1 MILWTDRRDPGK
13 YGRTV
18 SHVRSMA
25 TYRPEA
31 VRWPLWKRLLNK
43 VRGWL

>member
-1 MILWTDRRDPGK
+1 MILWDDRRDPGK
-13 YGRTV
+13 LGRSV

-31 VRWPLWKRLLNK
+31 VRWPLWKRVWRR